1 MDEVHSKIQQ
11 ALNTKAEI
19 LDLSG
24 QGLTKL
30 PPEIGQLTNLT
41 ELDLGDNNITFHY
54 YIVEVYLETF
64 VIINELFCFTKK
76 LGVII
81 LKSFIAC
88 VPRGLRK
95 C

>member
-54 YIVEVYLETF
+54 
-64 VIINELFCFTKK
+64 
-76 LGVII
+76 
-81 LKSFIAC
+81 
-88 VPRGLRK
+88 
-95 C
+95 